1 MSSSLRPWGAKTNFM
16 FGLNAVLTRLW
27 KGDCSR
33 DFRGFEMDVD
43 EAGLEGPDSELVSFG
58 GSGLVFVS
66 SVRAG
71 RAVVTTGLSIDD
83 DVARLP
89 RLAQFAPAGN
99 AEVSVPPA
107 GLSGEVSGAAAARG

>member
-1 MSSSLRPWGAKTNFM
+1 
-16 FGLNAVLTRLW
+16 
-27 KGDCSR
+27 
-33 DFRGFEMDVD
+33 MDVD
-43 EAGLEGPDSELVSFG
+43 EAGLDGPDSELAFG

-66 SVRAG
+66 SLCAG

-99 AEVSVPPA
+99 AELSVPPA
-107 GLSGEVSGAAAARG
+107 GLSGEGSGAAAATG